1 MKKITPRLTV
11 PALAAVL
18 LLTACAGGTSAATM
32 HLRKTE
38 GTVAVSDSEGKDVE
52 PQENLGLYSGY
63 GVGTQAES
71 YAWIDLDK
79 VKLAKL
85 DAGSEIE
92 IAKEGKKL
100 EINVKSGSMFFNVTQ
115 PLAEDE
121 TMDITTSTMM
131 LGIRGTCGWVSGN
144 NAALLEG
151 TMTVTAG
158 DQTASI
164 SAGEMVILTMD
175 GELEVREFTYENV
188 PGFVEKEILDDSD
201 LEQAVADASGIKFPT
216 SYEELLSI
224 LDERPGIE
232 VVYSEI
238 IDFEGDDSP
247 ELLVISKGEN
257 NYDSISIY
265 RNEPEGLKQLYEAG
279 GNRDSNT
286 VVYSLTESN
295 GKLFLCRDRLRKED
309 GKSIYC
315 WYYGSAAQEDGSFR
329 DWGLVDL
336 IDQGRVA
343 VHDESGFVP
352 WNNEYYDYS
361 SEFSDAAAV
370 RGKYTLVRE
379 LVSIEGAW

>member
-1 MKKITPRLTV
+1 MKKTIPRLT
-11 PALAAVL
+11 ALTLAAAV
-18 LLTACAGGTSAATM
+18 LLTACAGGNSAATM
-32 HLRKTE
+32 HLRKAE
-38 GTVAVSDSEGKDVE
+38 GTVAVSDSEGKAVE

-100 EINVKSGSMFFNVTQ
+100 EINVKSGSMLFNVTE
-115 PLAEDE
+115 PLADDE

-131 LGIRGTCGWVSGN
+131 LGIRGTCGWVTEN
-144 NAALLEG
+144 TAALLEG
-151 TMTVTAG
+151 TVTVTAG

-164 SAGEMVILTMD
+164 GAGEMVILRKE
-175 GELEVREFTYENV
+175 GELDVIEFTYENV
-188 PGFVEKEILDDSD
+188 PEFVQKEILDDSD
-201 LEQAVADASGIKFPT
+201 LEQAVSDACGIKFPT

-224 LDERPGIE
+224 LAERPDME

-238 IDFEGDDSP
+238 IDFEGDGSP
-247 ELLVISKGEN
+247 EFLVINKGEN
-257 NYDSISIY
+257 NHDSISIY
-265 RNEPEGLKQLYEAG
+265 RNEPDGLKKLYSMG

-286 VVYSLTESN
+286 VLYSLVESN
-295 GKLFLCRDRLRKED
+295 GKLFVCRERFGKEE
-309 GKSIYC
+309 GRAMYS
-315 WYYGSAAQEDGSFR
+315 WYYGSLAQEDGSYR
-329 DWGLVDL
+329 DWGL
-336 IDQGRVA
+336 IDIIYQHKVA

-352 WNNEYYDYS
+352 WNNEYT
-361 SEFSDAAAV
+361 SEPSDVEAV
-370 RGKYTLVRE
+370 QGKYTLVRE